1 VHLAANA
8 KPAAAAGGVSPSG
21 CNILYVSNP
30 HVSDYFNKK
39 GVKAVKVNVKSQCK
53 SPVPELTLSVTL
65 LDNGKP
71 IAKTVE
77 KVSNK
82 AYILNESTY
91 VLCKNTEDV
100 HVFQGT
106 ALGTSYED
114 GKLFDQ
120 IKVGNSI
127 SLPCG
132 Y

>member
-1 VHLAANA
+1 V
-8 KPAAAAGGVSPSG
+8 
-21 CNILYVSNP
+21 
-30 HVSDYFNKK
+30 
-39 GVKAVKVNVKSQCK
+39 
-53 SPVPELTLSVTL
+53 VPELTLSVTL

-71 IAKTVE
+71 INKTVE

-91 VLCKNTEDV
+91 VQCENTEDV
-100 HVFQGT
+100 HVFQGA

-120 IKVGNSI
+120 IKTGNSI